1 MPSRPFTILSSDSAF
16 INAARSAAESAG
28 DALVSIHVIESLDAL
43 ASSDGVDGLV
53 LADPAFCGALSVHEW
68 ALGFLRNNRALLFLG
83 THGSADDAD
92 GLARFVGAQ
101 GAVSLPLDVA
111 AFSERLSSPFGTPRN
126 VKPDLPD
133 AADAADLGASL
144 GGRLNTDDG
153 TPREGFL
160 ASVTDSVTGLFSA
173 QFWDHRLDEEFKRS
187 MRFRSPLGLVRIAF
201 DGEANDDVLL
211 EVASVIL
218 LDTRDVD
225 VVAHH
230 GHNTYM
236 ALLPHTGPEGTR
248 VFGQRVKEALD
259 AEGMTDVMGDP
270 LDWSVDTACCPDTAY
285 AGSRDFL
292 AQVSN
297 G

>member
-1 MPSRPFTILSSDSAF
+1 MPARPFTILSADSAF
-16 INAARSAAESAG
+16 VDSARAAAEAAG
-28 DALVSIHVIESLDAL
+28 DALASIAVVESLEAL
-43 ASSDGVDGLV
+43 AATGGVDGLV
-53 LADPAFCGALSVHEW
+53 LADPDFAGDMSIHEW
-68 ALGFLRNNRALLFLG
+68 ALGFLRDNRALLFLG
-83 THGSADDAD
+83 TCGSAEDAD

-111 AFSERLSSPFGTPRN
+111 GFTERLGSPFGTPRN
-126 VKPDLPD
+126 VKPELPD

-144 GGRLNTDDG
+144 GGRLSADDG

-187 MRFRSPLGLVRIAF
+187 MRFRSPLGLVRITF

-248 VFGQRVKEALD
+248 VFGERVKEALD
-259 AEGMTDVMGDP
+259 AEGMTDVMGDA
-270 LDWSVDTACCPDTAY
+270 LDWSVVTASCPDTAY
-285 AGSRDFL
+285 AGSQDFL
-292 AQVSN
+292 AQVT